1 MELPNN
7 KVDDMTI
14 SQREP
19 RSVRSGRWMLAAGLA
34 AAWLSSPTLAATL
47 DVGPG
52 KTYAAPSAAA
62 AAAHDGDHIVIAAG
76 SYFDC
81 AVWRANDLT
90 IEGAGPD
97 TTVITDKTC
106 NGKALFITQGNNI
119 TIRNLMLTRAR
130 VPDMNGAGI
139 RAEGGDLTI
148 EHVQFVNNQNGI
160 LSNTMP
166 GKKIIIRD
174 SAFIRDGIC
183 DGACGHGIYIGP
195 LALLRVE
202 RSKFFETKQGHSIK
216 SRAQRTEVIGCDI
229 ADGAD
234 GTSSYSVEVPNGGDV
249 VLRDSHIQ
257 KGPKSE
263 NHTAALVVGSEGVTQ
278 PTPEIIVEHNTFLVE
293 GDYNSFLVWNLT
305 ATEAELKGNILQ
317 GNAKPLR
324 GDGKVQ

>member
-1 MELPNN
+1 
-7 KVDDMTI
+7 VDDMMNL
-14 SQREP
+14 QRAP
-19 RSVRSGRWMLAAGLA
+19 RRGRWLLA
-34 AAWLSSPTLAATL
+34 AALAGGWLSTPALAATL
-47 DVGPG
+47 EVGPG

-90 IEGAGPD
+90 IEGAGPEA
-97 TTVITDKTC
+97 TVITDKVC

-160 LSNTMP
+160 LSAPEP
-166 GKKIIIRD
+166 GKKMIIRD
-174 SAFIRDGIC
+174 STFIRNGVC
-183 DGACGHGIYIGP
+183 EGACAHGIYIGQI
-195 LALLRVE
+195 ALLRVE
-202 RSKFFETKQGHSIK
+202 RSKFFETKQAHSIK

-229 ADGAD
+229 ADGSD
-234 GTSSYSVEVPNGGDV
+234 GTSSYAVEVPNGGAV
-249 VLRDSHIQ
+249 VLRDNHIQ
-257 KGPKSE
+257 KGPKAE
-263 NHTAALVVGSEGVTQ
+263 NHTAALVIGSEGVTQ
-278 PTPEIIVEHNTFLVE
+278 PTPEIIVEHNTFLVQ

-305 ATEAELKGNILQ
+305 ATPAELKGNTLQ
-317 GNAKPLR
+317 GNAKALR
-324 GDGKVQ
+324 GDGTVQ

>member
-1 MELPNN
+1 
-7 KVDDMTI
+7 MTI